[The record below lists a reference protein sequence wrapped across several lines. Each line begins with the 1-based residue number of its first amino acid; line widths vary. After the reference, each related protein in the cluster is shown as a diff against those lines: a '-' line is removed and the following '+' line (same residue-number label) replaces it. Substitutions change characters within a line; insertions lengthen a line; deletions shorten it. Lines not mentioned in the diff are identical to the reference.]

1 VSFRLGLEQEF
12 SRARVPGEPQFGRNS
27 ASITRV
33 IRCDVVLCLILSGL
47 TWLVYA
53 QSLSFGFVNFDDD
66 KFVSENPHVSAGL
79 KLSEIAW
86 AFTNVDAD
94 NWHPLT
100 TLSQMLDC
108 ELFGLRAGGHHFT
121 NLLLH
126 NISVVLVFLW
136 LARLT
141 GRTCPSFLVAAIFAV
156 HPQHVESVAWIAERK
171 DVLSGVFFM
180 LTLIVYVWYARKLSY
195 ARYASL
201 FLIFLLALMTKPMLV
216 SVPVV
221 LLLLDYWPLN
231 RITDRFSFSKCLIEK
246 LPLAVPAGIVALVT
260 ILAQKRAFVSTAELP
275 IWLRLANGAV
285 AIVKYLIQFF
295 WPAGLSPFYP
305 HPGIALWSWTSLAA
319 GIFLAL
325 LTAVILVTRK
335 KYLITGWLWFL
346 VMLVPVAGLIQTS
359 TQARAD
365 RYTYLPGIGFCIA
378 LVWLASAIA
387 RRRVLRFCVNLSAII
402 FIVALTLVARTQAAY
417 WRNSETLWGRALSLY
432 PESGVIH
439 FYMATFL
446 FREQRFEEALPHL
459 RTTVRL
465 LPTYA
470 EPHFQLGLILAQ
482 NGATDEAIEQFR
494 AALAFGYD
502 TGLVHSRLG
511 SALARKGHSDE
522 ALKEFQNAV
531 SLQPHLAEAESNIGE
546 ILLARGDSSG
556 ALAHFRKVVALAP
569 NNPTAHY
576 NLAVNLGAL
585 DRTLEA
591 IEEFET
597 TLKLDPDYPGAREN
611 LASLKAKG
619 SGN

>member
-1 VSFRLGLEQEF
+1 MFPQR
-12 SRARVPGEPQFGRNS
+12 QFGRIS
-27 ASITRV
+27 AWITRL
-33 IRCDVVLCLILSGL
+33 IPRDVVLCLILTAL

-79 KLSEIAW
+79 KLSQIGW
-86 AFTNVDAD
+86 AFTNLDAD

-100 TLSQMLDC
+100 TLSEMVDC

-121 NLLLH
+121 NVLLH
-126 NISVVLVFLW
+126 NISVVLLFLW
-136 LARLT
+136 LARLS
-141 GRTCPSFLVAAIFAV
+141 GRTWPSFFVAAIFAV

-171 DVLSGVFFM
+171 DVLSGVFFL

-195 ARYASL
+195 TRYAAL
-201 FLIFLLALMTKPMLV
+201 FLVFLLALMTKPMLV

-221 LLLLDYWPLN
+221 LLLLDYWPLD
-231 RITDRFSFSKCLIEK
+231 RISDRFSFSKCLLEK

-260 ILAQKRAFVSTAELP
+260 ILAQKRAFVTTAELP
-275 IWLRLANGAV
+275 IWLRLANGVV
-285 AIVKYLIQFF
+285 AIVNYLIQFF
-295 WPAGLSPFYP
+295 WPARLSPFYP

-325 LTAVILVTRK
+325 LTAVILLARR
-335 KYLITGWLWFL
+335 KYLVTGWLWFL
-346 VMLVPVAGLIQTS
+346 VMLAPVAGLIQTS

-365 RYTYLPGIGFCIA
+365 RYTYLPAIGFCIA

-387 RRRVLRFCVNLSAII
+387 RGRLLRFCINLSAII
-402 FIVALTLVARTQAAY
+402 FVIALTLVARTQAAY

-439 FYMATFL
+439 FYMASFL
-446 FREQRFEEALPHL
+446 FRQERFAEALPHL
-459 RTTVRL
+459 KTTVRL

-482 NGATDEAIEQFR
+482 DGATDEAIEQFR
-494 AALAFGYD
+494 AALNFGYE

-511 SALARKGHSDE
+511 SALARTGHSDE
-522 ALKEFQNAV
+522 ALREFQKAI
-531 SLQPHLAEAESNIGE
+531 SLQPDLAEAQSNIGE
-546 ILLARGDSSG
+546 ILLSRGDSSG
-556 ALAHFRKVVALAP
+556 ALAYFRKVVALAP

-585 DRTLEA
+585 GQTPEA
-591 IEEFET
+591 ILEYET
-597 TLKLDPDYPGAREN
+597 TLKLDPNYPDAREN
-611 LASLKAKG
+611 LAKLKRKG
-619 SGN
+619 PE